1 MGCAQ
6 SQQFF
11 RGVSVGV
18 AAHEATLYVRVDP
31 LEGGECG
38 GSVHARHLYVKENNV
53 DAPVPL
59 PEKFHGLM
67 AARRRPYREART
79 PQHQL
84 QE

>member
-11 RGVSVGV
+11 RGVLVGV
-18 AAHEATLYVRVDP
+18 ASHEATLYVRVDP

-38 GSVHARHLYVKENNV
+38 RAIHARHLYVKENNV
-53 DAPVPL
+53 DALVPL
-59 PEKFHGLM
+59 PEKLHRLV

-79 PQHQL
+79 PQEQL